1 MYMEESIE
9 NEIFQ
14 LYGEDLRCLDS
25 GQPMMHAF
33 HYYEDIQKTIKKCKT
48 NAIHMLAN
56 QTNHP
61 LLKRYIIRR
70 IGENKFIYDK
80 TMTVDEVFETTE
92 ETDIHKIFKS
102 FDRTKNMYKL
112 YASTK
117 AKTICIVWSHAIM
130 DGVTG
135 SVGAYTLFGKAIVDI
150 EPIQHPPFIL
160 QKYYAAETFVKL
172 RDFLRD
178 SQLTTDL
185 DFPKFH
191 TTTFKL
197 CDIKTITKQNSISFP
212 ATACALYVSQLFNG
226 LPNTVQYLKVFVSVY
241 IKNENRFNNYSV
253 IPIIVYRNN
262 CSPVEVNRLLNEN
275 KTMLFGFHELFRTNL
290 LTNLK
295 SRVDDLKPD
304 VIFTSMKNNEDTGH
318 AKLNRILVYNYSS
331 SAKIYACGLQ
341 CGPDNFYI
349 NSSIRTSDLTM

>member
-1 MYMEESIE
+1 MEESIE

-33 HYYEDIQKTIKKCKT
+33 HYDEDIQKTIQRCKR
-48 NAIHMLAN
+48 NAIYMLENKA
-56 QTNHP
+56 NHP
-61 LLKRYIIRR
+61 MLKRYIIRR

-80 TMTVDEVFETTE
+80 TITVDDVFETTE

-102 FDRTKNMYKL
+102 FDRTKNMYRIF
-112 YASTK
+112 ASTK
-117 AKTICIVWSHAIM
+117 IKTICIVWSHAVM

-150 EPIQHPPFIL
+150 EPIQQPPFIL
-160 QKYYAAETFVKL
+160 QKYYAAETFIKL

-178 SQLTTDL
+178 SHLTTDMEW
-185 DFPKFH
+185 PRFH
-191 TTTFKL
+191 TTTMKL
-197 CDIKTITKQNSISFP
+197 TDIKTIAKKNQISFP
-212 ATACALYVSQLFNG
+212 ATACALYVTQLFNG
-226 LPNTVQYLKVFVSVY
+226 LPQSVKYLKVFVSVY

-253 IPIIVYRNN
+253 IPIIVYRDNS
-262 CSPVEVNRLLNEN
+262 SPVEVNRLLSEN

-295 SRVDDLKPD
+295 SRVDYLKPD
-304 VIFTSMKNNEDTGH
+304 VIFTSMKNTEDTGH

-349 NSSIRTSDLTM
+349 NSSIRTSALTM